1 EDLQTSTI
9 ASKQAVPLTP
19 SPSVPSDPQTE
30 KSGHPNASA
39 EICSC
44 SYQPFLVV
52 GQHELLRKQPCQ
64 CGDTHLLGRN
74 VDTQDSHKSVMTVP
88 DPGNLTQSVSQ
99 GIPAVPGDDLP
110 PGGVSSGGYQPSS
123 RGSLSGKSTVTDSEL
138 PARASTPEGNPP
150 SLPAPKQTSETPS
163 APGGS
168 SKSQTQLK
176 PSVRG
181 ANSVTDPGRSSPS
194 SSNLGSLADCGLSS
208 SPSSTNNGTSSQASG
223 DQATAHQRP
232 GARSNGQAALPGSAS
247 NLTSNTLP
255 SGANSSSSLPN
266 QPSTVPGVAEK
277 SQSNSGQ
284 TTDDQKTAIIASSVI
299 LGALLILGAI
309 MAVLRRK
316 QSKREAMKHHEEEGE
331 APLRAT
337 PGELGKRG
345 TVLIG
350 RGLETSH
357 GLPSSG
363 GWLDNRASESATTPG
378 TLSISASS
386 TSADSNEANLN
397 QT

>member
-1 EDLQTSTI
+1 MNLDTRHGHRLAQISTFDIDNVSFYDDEKLALDESYENDWKRRGLYFGPTFIDLDEELQQSFN
-9 ASKQAVPLTP
+9 
-19 SPSVPSDPQTE
+19 D
-30 KSGHPNASA
+30 
-39 EICSC
+39 
-44 SYQPFLVV
+44 FLEERAI
-52 GQHELLRKQPCQ
+52 G
-64 CGDTHLLGRN
+64 
-74 VDTQDSHKSVMTVP
+74 
-88 DPGNLTQSVSQ
+88 
-99 GIPAVPGDDLP
+99 
-110 PGGVSSGGYQPSS
+110 
-123 RGSLSGKSTVTDSEL
+123 SEL
-138 PARASTPEGNPP
+138 AAIIA
-150 SLPAPKQTSETPS
+150 LHMV
-163 APGGS
+163 
-168 SKSQTQLK
+168 L
-176 PSVRG
+176 
-181 ANSVTDPGRSSPS
+181 TDPYYKTDIPQLFIPIRDLLSMYFFKFAIEQQ
-194 SSNLGSLADCGLSS
+194 LGSLARLRSSS

-266 QPSTVPGVAEK
+266 QPSTVG
-277 SQSNSGQ
+277 S
-284 TTDDQKTAIIASSVI
+284 KTAIIASSVI

>member
-1 EDLQTSTI
+1 MKIHIGREIQRGSPDINHRFQ
-9 ASKQAVPLTP
+9 ASRPVNTF
-19 SPSVPSDPQTE
+19 PSVPSIIRRKKVATPMRQLRSSHVVISLFLLWAARTRQE
-30 KSGHPNASA
+30 TTPVSA
-39 EICSC
+39 ATLTFWAEMGSQLFPVTIFR
-44 SYQPFLVV
+44 QVV
-52 GQHELLRKQPCQ
+52 FFW
-64 CGDTHLLGRN
+64 
-74 VDTQDSHKSVMTVP
+74 
-88 DPGNLTQSVSQ
+88 
-99 GIPAVPGDDLP
+99 
-110 PGGVSSGGYQPSS
+110 GYQPSS

-168 SKSQTQLK
+168 SKNPCIS
-176 PSVRG
+176 S
-181 ANSVTDPGRSSPS
+181 SSPS

-255 SGANSSSSLPN
+255 SGANSSSSLPIN
-266 QPSTVPGVAEK
+266 HPLPGVAEK

-284 TTDDQKTAIIASSVI
+284 TTEDQKQLS
-299 LGALLILGAI
+299 LQAL
-309 MAVLRRK
+309 
-316 QSKREAMKHHEEEGE
+316 EAMKHHEEEGE

-363 GWLDNRASESATTPG
+363 GGSTIGRASLQLPRG
-378 TLSISASS
+378 RFLSQLLQPALTVMRLI
-386 TSADSNEANLN
+386 
-397 QT
+397 

>member
-1 EDLQTSTI
+1 MRQLRSAHVVISLFLLLGSTN
-9 ASKQAVPLTP
+9 S
-19 SPSVPSDPQTE
+19 
-30 KSGHPNASA
+30 SGNN
-39 EICSC
+39 
-44 SYQPFLVV
+44 L
-52 GQHELLRKQPCQ
+52 CQ

-99 GIPAVPGDDLP
+99 GIPAVSGDDLP

-150 SLPAPKQTSETPS
+150 SLPTPKQTSETPS

-168 SKSQTQLK
+168 AKSQTQLK

-181 ANSVTDPGRSSPS
+181 ANSVTDPGRSSSDPCISPSSPS
-194 SSNLGSLADCGLSS
+194 SSNGSLADCGLSS

-247 NLTSNTLP
+247 NLTSNILP

-284 TTDDQKTAIIASSVI
+284 PTDDQKTAIIASSVI

>member
-19 SPSVPSDPQTE
+19 SPSVPSDHQTE
-30 KSGHPNASA
+30 KSGHPNATNS
-39 EICSC
+39 SGNN
-44 SYQPFLVV
+44 L
-52 GQHELLRKQPCQ
+52 CQ

-99 GIPAVPGDDLP
+99 GIPAVSGDDLP

-150 SLPAPKQTSETPS
+150 SLPTPKQTSETPS

-168 SKSQTQLK
+168 AKSQTQLK

-181 ANSVTDPGRSSPS
+181 ANSVTDPGRSSSDPCISPSSPS

-247 NLTSNTLP
+247 NLTSNILP

-284 TTDDQKTAIIASSVI
+284 PTDDQKTAIIASSVI